1 MTLRFSLADKVF
13 QAVCITLLGFA
24 GIVVLYPLIYV
35 ISCSF
40 SATDAIVTGK
50 VFLWP
55 VDITLDAYKAI
66 LNYSMLPIGFLNS
79 LIYVAGGTVVAVS
92 LVLLAGY
99 AMSRKELPFRKI
111 IQTFFVITMFFGGG
125 LIPGYI
131 LMMRLHLVGSR
142 WSQIIAVG
150 FSCYNMII
158 VKSYFQTSLPQGLL
172 DAARV
177 DGCGDIQFFFRIA
190 LPLAAPV
197 IAVMVLFNAVGI
209 WNGYFSGLLYLSRP
223 ALYNFQMVLR
233 DILLAA
239 NLPPEMMMNIDPRQ
253 LAIMTRILQQL
264 KYSVLVVG
272 AMPMM
277 ILYPFIQKY
286 FIRGMMIGS
295 LKE

>member
-1 MTLRFSLADKVF
+1 MTLRFSHADKTF
-13 QAVCITLLGFA
+13 QAVCITILGFA

-92 LVLLAGY
+92 LVILAGY
-99 AMSRKELPFRKI
+99 PMSRKELPFRKI

-125 LIPGYI
+125 LIPSYI

-172 DAARV
+172 DAARI

-190 LPLAAPV
+190 LPLATPV

-209 WNGYFSGLLYLSRP
+209 WNGYFSGLLYLSKP
-223 ALYNFQMVLR
+223 ELFNFQMVLR

-239 NLPPEMMMNIDPRQ
+239 MLPPEMMMRIDPRQ

-272 AMPMM
+272 ALPMM